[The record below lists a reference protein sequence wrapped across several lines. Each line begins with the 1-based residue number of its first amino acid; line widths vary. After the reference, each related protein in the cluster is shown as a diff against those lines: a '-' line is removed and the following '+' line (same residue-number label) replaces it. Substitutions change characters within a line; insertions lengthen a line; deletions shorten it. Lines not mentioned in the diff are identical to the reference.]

1 MLGAAVCGCLGEPDC
16 PKLSHIVAG
25 DFGRTGDTLWWTL
38 KVEALPATMTFNQ
51 SDVPGNF
58 LEYRWA
64 ADVDSDRDGAV
75 DVRVSVDHFAVLNG
89 LPVDVKI
96 ADLLSHTDEHLVEVT
111 DGLGLTVGSI
121 TASISDTT
129 FRFETTTAASD
140 RLAAVTGREQS
151 AWTTVYRYGAAPEDQ
166 CDETFR

>member
-1 MLGAAVCGCLGEPDC
+1 
-16 PKLSHIVAG
+16 
-25 DFGRTGDTLWWTL
+25 
-38 KVEALPATMTFNQ
+38 
-51 SDVPGNF
+51 
-58 LEYRWA
+58 
-64 ADVDSDRDGAV
+64 
-75 DVRVSVDHFAVLNG
+75 
-89 LPVDVKI
+89 
-96 ADLLSHTDEHLVEVT
+96 
-111 DGLGLTVGSI
+111 LTVGSI